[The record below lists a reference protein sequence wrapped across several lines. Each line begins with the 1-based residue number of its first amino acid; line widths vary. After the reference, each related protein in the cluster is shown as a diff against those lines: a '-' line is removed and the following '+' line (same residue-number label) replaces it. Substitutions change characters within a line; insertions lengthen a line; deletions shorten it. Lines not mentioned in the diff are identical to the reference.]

1 MGGENGS
8 DRLSSAP
15 APVMVVIGVSGSGK
29 STVGRALAAKLDVPF
44 LDGDDLHPVQNIS
57 KMVGGQA
64 LDDEDRLPWLAA
76 LAAQVGAMASARGGV
91 IACSALKRKYRE
103 ALLAAAS
110 TVSFLQLD
118 LSPEVARARVSGR
131 QDHFMPADLIDSQF
145 DHLEPLDPS
154 EPGLAVDATR
164 ELEDKV
170 AAASA
175 YLAGHGG

>member
-1 MGGENGS
+1 MGGDNGS

-15 APVMVVIGVSGSGK
+15 APVMIVIGVSGSGK

-44 LDGDDLHPVQNIS
+44 LDGDDLHPVQNIT
-57 KMVGGQA
+57 KMAGGQA

-110 TVSFLQLD
+110 TVSFLL
-118 LSPEVARARVSGR
+118 LALPPEVARARVTGR
-131 QDHFMPADLIDSQF
+131 RNHFMPAGLIDSQF
-145 DHLEPLDPS
+145 DHLEPLDHS
-154 EPGLAVDATR
+154 EPGLSVDATG
-164 ELEDKV
+164 ELEDEV

-175 YLAGHGG
+175 YLAAHED